1 MSSEFV
7 KTCIKVLEHEDIK
20 KEFNEI
26 LKPLIKVLMVDI
38 YPYIYI
44 SMAFILICFLLIL
57 GNFILL
63 LRANF
68 LIKKI

>member
-7 KTCIKVLEHEDIK
+7 KSCIKVLEHEDIK
-20 KEFNEI
+20 REFNELI
-26 LKPLIKVLMVDI
+26 KPLMKVLINDI

-44 SMAFILICFLLIL
+44 SMAFIIICFLLIL

-63 LRANF
+63 IRANF
-68 LIKKI
+68 HLKKN